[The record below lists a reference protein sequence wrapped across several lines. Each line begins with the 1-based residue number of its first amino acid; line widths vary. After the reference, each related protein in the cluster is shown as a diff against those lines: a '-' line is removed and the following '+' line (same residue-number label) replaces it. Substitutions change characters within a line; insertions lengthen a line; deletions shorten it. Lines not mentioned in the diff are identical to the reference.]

1 MLVNVVDVE
10 EQLKVLSKRVD
21 GIEDVLKNVSGV
33 FNNDIVVVDKINDKD
48 NGDVVVS
55 VVNNPNDKV
64 DIITLNALIECVC
77 KGFYGLSYSKQRL
90 KKNKKIVDLVQL
102 VLYDLIKNKR
112 VVCSDTII
120 RFNALYPDCSLSDN
134 QGMVNSLLDWMIKNY
149 HVVKVDNGVYRDIAF
164 NERKAL
170 KGKDDGE

>member
-55 VVNNPNDKV
+55 VVNNPD
-64 DIITLNALIECVC
+64 DELPL
-77 KGFYGLSYSKQRL
+77 
-90 KKNKKIVDLVQL
+90 LVH
-102 VLYDLIKNKR
+102 N
-112 VVCSDTII
+112 
-120 RFNALYPDCSLSDN
+120 
-134 QGMVNSLLDWMIKNY
+134 
-149 HVVKVDNGVYRDIAF
+149 
-164 NERKAL
+164 
-170 KGKDDGE
+170 